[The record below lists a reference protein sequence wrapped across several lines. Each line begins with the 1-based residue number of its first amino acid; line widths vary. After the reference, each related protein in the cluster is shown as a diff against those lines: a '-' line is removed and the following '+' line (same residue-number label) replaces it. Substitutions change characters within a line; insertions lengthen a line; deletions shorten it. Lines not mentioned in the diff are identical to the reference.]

1 MFRIF
6 STNTPDPA
14 VTRLYD
20 RAVAQARQPIFYQ
33 SFDVPDTLQGR
44 FDMVVFHVSP
54 LIDRLRDEKGAISPK
69 GQALFD
75 TFVADM
81 EQNLRTI
88 GIGDTSVPKKMKQI
102 GEAFYG
108 RFDAYRSAGEDRAA
122 LAAAVARNIFDNP
135 DKAQS
140 PVAHAM
146 AAYHMALREA
156 AEGDTFETVFPDPLQ
171 FHPDAGA
178 LAPSEEAQR

>member
-20 RAVAQARQPIFYQ
+20 RAIAQARQPIFYQ
-33 SFDVPDTLQGR
+33 SFNVPDTLQGR

-54 LIDRLRDEKGAISPK
+54 LIDQLRDEKGAITPQ

-108 RFDAYRSAGEDRAA
+108 RFDAYRMAGEDRAA
-122 LAAAVARNIFDNP
+122 LAAAIARNIL
-135 DKAQS
+135 DKPEMAGS
-140 PVAHAM
+140 ASAHAM
-146 AAYHMALREA
+146 AAYHLALREA
-156 AEGDTFETVFPDPLQ
+156 AAGDAFQTVFPDPAHFRPGADVARANQ
-171 FHPDAGA
+171 QAHP
-178 LAPSEEAQR
+178 